1 MQNERDMMAKGE
13 RERANNNDD
22 DIDSSSSS
30 GGDQTMILAAS
41 VTNTIYKL
49 VTSDLSCIQIRHKKV
64 HITYIRLSLI
74 VVAVFSMPIFIQCTL
89 HNYSVHCTQCA
100 CSPNTTAW
108 CSASFNYDKLAPGV
122 FLLLTFVERC
132 E

>member
-22 DIDSSSSS
+22 DIDSSG

-49 VTSDLSCIQIRHKKV
+49 VTSDLSCI
-64 HITYIRLSLI
+64 
-74 VVAVFSMPIFIQCTL
+74 
-89 HNYSVHCTQCA
+89 
-100 CSPNTTAW
+100 
-108 CSASFNYDKLAPGV
+108 
-122 FLLLTFVERC
+122 
-132 E
+132 